1 MLTKKEISLYRTK
14 ELVRLRKYKPGRP
27 YQPCKHYTRDELNK
41 LRDQKLDNIVEQL
54 EIIIMGLN
62 TC

>member
-41 LRDQKLDNIVEQL
+41 LRDQKLELFN
-54 EIIIMGLN
+54 N
-62 TC
+62 TIFLYQ